1 MLIYPVS
8 KQNEEI
14 SSVESLVN
22 ERCRHGGAVV
32 ITVAP
37 QQGGCGFNPGLR
49 LHGFSMS
56 TPAFSHS
63 PKTYVL
69 SEFGTQICLWDLEWH
84 LFCFLSFY
92 VALWW
97 TDDLCQVYLSLT
109 TGIGPNRPPWSWVQE
124 EVGIGNGWMET
135 IYSLSSPFLCFVLF
149 CLLIKGDQENVR
161 FTVTDS
167 KAILYYM

>member
-32 ITVAP
+32 ITVAT
-37 QQGGCGFNPGLR
+37 QHRGCGFNPGLR

-84 LFCFLSFY
+84 LFFF
-92 VALWW
+92 
-97 TDDLCQVYLSLT
+97 YLSMWPCDERT
-109 TGIGPNRPPWSWVQE
+109 TCTFP
-124 EVGIGNGWMET
+124 
-135 IYSLSSPFLCFVLF
+135 
-149 CLLIKGDQENVR
+149 
-161 FTVTDS
+161 
-167 KAILYYM
+167 